1 MGGSIVK
8 FQLAETMFM
17 TTRRDFLHIAMSA
30 PLLPASLRWPLS
42 DGGADNLIADPHAN
56 ALYTVLCDERFA
68 ESVAFAGE
76 MSRRGTPV
84 TRFRGDITDFW
95 YRDLSQRWKA
105 EAVAI
110 AGVTGHGPLC
120 CLERWGWDHGL
131 RLAYRQ
137 DLSVAAEHETLIMWV
152 IAPYRRN
159 ERA

>member
-1 MGGSIVK
+1 MR
-8 FQLAETMFM
+8 
-17 TTRRDFLHIAMSA
+17 TRRDFLHIALTA
-30 PLLPASLRWPLS
+30 PLLPASLRLPSS
-42 DGGADNLIADPHAN
+42 DGRVDNLVTHMGLG

-68 ESVAFAGE
+68 ESVAFAEE

-105 EAVAI
+105 DAVAI
-110 AGVTGHGPLC
+110 AGVTSHGPLF
-120 CLERWGWDHGL
+120 CLERWGWDYGL
-131 RLAYRQ
+131 RLAHRL
-137 DLSVAAEHETLIMWV
+137 DLSVAGEHETLIMWM